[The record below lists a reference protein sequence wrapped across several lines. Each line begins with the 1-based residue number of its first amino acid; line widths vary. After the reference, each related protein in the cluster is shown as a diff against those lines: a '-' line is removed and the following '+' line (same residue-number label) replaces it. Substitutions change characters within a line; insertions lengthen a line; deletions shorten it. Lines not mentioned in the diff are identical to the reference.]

1 MFCFFSCVLF
11 QCEHNFKYLGTHN
24 IQLQTLASVNP
35 LAFSVHGSLRIT
47 HRNCRCHQTIQ
58 KNEQAKYT
66 SDIKKSTTHTTQHR
80 NTEEEGREEKIEIKR
95 RRK

>member
-1 MFCFFSCVLF
+1 MFRFFSCVLF

-66 SDIKKSTTHTTQHR
+66 SDIKKAQHTQH
-80 NTEEEGREEKIEIKR
+80 NTETQKKKAEKK
-95 RRK
+95 KLK